1 MKNLHLYNVL
11 REPHISEKVSILGEE
26 SNQYA
31 FKVAMEATR
40 PQIKEAIE
48 EIFKVAVKKVTT
60 SNVKGKVKR
69 NAQGL
74 VKKKNW
80 KKAYITLE
88 RGEELDYLDV
98 N

>member
-1 MKNLHLYNVL
+1 MKSLHLYNLL
-11 REPHISEKVSILGEE
+11 REPHISEKVSILGEA

-31 FKVAMEATR
+31 FKVAVEATR
-40 PQIKEAIE
+40 PQIKKAVE
-48 EIFKVAVKKVTT
+48 EIFKVAVKKVTI
-60 SNVKGKVKR
+60 SNVKGKAKR

-74 VKKKNW
+74 VKKKDW
-80 KKAYITLE
+80 KKAYVTLE

>member
-1 MKNLHLYNVL
+1 
-11 REPHISEKVSILGEE
+11 
-26 SNQYA
+26 
-31 FKVAMEATR
+31 MEATR
-40 PQIKEAIE
+40 PQIKDAVE
-48 EIFKVAVKKVTT
+48 EIFKVAVKKETT

-80 KKAYITLE
+80 KKAYVTLE
-88 RGEELDYLDV
+88 SGEELDYLDV

>member
-11 REPHISEKVSILGEE
+11 REPLISEKVSILGEE
-26 SNQYA
+26 ANQYA

-40 PQIKEAIE
+40 PQIKEAVE
-48 EIFKVAVKKVTT
+48 VIFKVAVRKVTT

-80 KKAYITLE
+80 KKAYVTLE
-88 RGEELDYLDV
+88 SGEELDYLDV